1 MNKNDTINALRQIQ
15 SLSDKNA
22 KIIALRQ
29 LEAGSYL
36 APGSDFDI
44 DTSPVPFERG
54 MTTASGENIQ
64 NRWETTPGSEQ
75 SQMLRE
81 QVPGQAGVT
90 AEGLSTVSG
99 EKAFYRTPKE
109 RQARAEAGVDIY
121 SGAPVGLRAKT
132 SLVPKGAQPTFIK
145 EQIEDALGYKT
156 DVRKVGNEIEFLKKT
171 DNGKMRW
178 TSVNET
184 GLSMGDFA
192 AAMET
197 GPALIGDVAGSL
209 APARRTAK
217 LGAPLATAIES
228 LGAATGTTLAE
239 AARLGIGKTLGYH
252 DEDVWPLAFEEGKKA
267 GAASLVAGSVMG
279 AGQRLIRGTQ
289 GGLNSSDVENI
300 LKLDDRIVADAQD
313 QINRSLRGGKKESE
327 LILTAGQRSRKES
340 IADKE
345 YSARIRTE
353 KAEEQ
358 ARQID
363 VNQRKAFDDYFDLLT
378 GRREADYSKAGKV
391 LKGEI
396 SEPAREQL
404 LNIRQ
409 KVRDY
414 TGNAEATLADM
425 PSMDVSKMAEDMRM
439 SAIEERKLLKEVESA
454 KWEKIEAEAGYNPDM
469 DQSNIVIPKSVD
481 VEKAV
486 KGMSRK
492 VKNALFSAEA
502 TKKSGLIKNL
512 IGEDTTVLGPDALIK
527 TMSGVKSEFDLVPL
541 NRSISY
547 LKKLKRQSNSGLHPD
562 LPGSGD
568 INAILQPLEGMRNEY
583 LAKTN
588 PGLLRT
594 IQEAQELTVERVNMF
609 DKGAIGKILRKDN
622 GKYHLDD
629 KGVLSTVF
637 AKQNGQA
644 AKEYASAI
652 MEDPRAMQ
660 AARNH
665 INAIYRQS
673 VATEG
678 IPDRKLHKKFMND
691 YEEVMKPFFNAKDY
705 KKIKSLGRLGD
716 VVNSYGKRLDKVE
729 KAFTKSLR
737 GRVESMSPEH
747 TIPAFFKN
755 KTSIDDVKKI
765 RDYLAA
771 GDIRSLAR
779 YKSSLSK
786 ELEDR
791 VRKSGKFSSEKINAL
806 LKNTND
812 LEGRGKLSAVY
823 GNQFVADLRLLSK
836 AVSASEKKG
845 KALLASKQGSDAMLA
860 KAIMGPLHPQSRVIT
875 FFDRLRGR
883 ASDKEMYNIM
893 SDPKK
898 LRIVLKNRSIDAASR
913 RAYQLYSSLG
923 ALSALGG
930 ESVPQ
935 EIEQ

>member
-1 MNKNDTINALRQIQ
+1 MNKDDTIIALRQIQ
-15 SLSDKNA
+15 LLPDKNA
-22 KIIALRQ
+22 KIVALRQ
-29 LEAGSYL
+29 LKAGSYS
-36 APGSDFDI
+36 APGVGFDI
-44 DTSPVPFERG
+44 DVSPVTFEEG
-54 MTTASGENIQ
+54 MTTASGEDIQ
-64 NRWETTPGSEQ
+64 NRWGTTPGSEQ

-81 QVPGQAGVT
+81 QIPGQAGVT
-90 AEGLSTVSG
+90 SEGLSTVSG
-99 EKAFYRTPKE
+99 ERAFYRTPKE

-121 SGAPVGLRAKT
+121 SGAPASLRAKT
-132 SLVPKGAQPTFIK
+132 SLVPRGAQPTFIK

-156 DVRKVGNEIEFLKKT
+156 DTRKVGNDIEFLKRT
-171 DNGKMRW
+171 DDGKMRW

-184 GLSMGDFA
+184 GLSVGDFA

-197 GPALIGDVAGSL
+197 GPALVGDVAGSL

-217 LGAPLATAIES
+217 LGAPLATMVES

-239 AARLGIGKTLGYH
+239 AARLGVGKALGYH
-252 DEDVWPLAFEEGKKA
+252 EEDVLPLAFEEGKKA
-267 GAASLVAGSVMG
+267 GAASLIAGSVMG
-279 AGQRLIRGTQ
+279 AGQRVIRGTQ
-289 GGLNSSDVENI
+289 GGLNSADVENI
-300 LKLDDRIVADAQD
+300 LKLDDRIIADAQD
-313 QINRSLRGGKKESE
+313 QINRSLRKGKKDSE
-327 LILTAGQRSRKES
+327 LVLTAGQRSQKES

-345 YSARIRTE
+345 HTARIRTE

-363 VNQRKAFDDYFDLLT
+363 VDQRKAFDDYFDLLT
-378 GRREADYSKAGKV
+378 GRREADYREAGKI
-391 LKGEI
+391 LKSEM

-404 LNIRQ
+404 LGIRQ

-414 TGNAEATLADM
+414 TGNAEATLADL
-425 PSMDVSKMAEDMRM
+425 PSMDVSRMAEDMRM
-439 SAIEERKLLKEVESA
+439 SAIEERKLLKGIESA
-454 KWEKIEAEAGYNPDM
+454 KWKRIEVEAGYNPDV
-469 DQSNIVIPKSVD
+469 DQSNVIIPRSVE
-481 VEKAV
+481 VEKAI
-486 KGMSRK
+486 KGMSK
-492 VKNALFSAEA
+492 KIKNALFSSEA
-502 TKKSGLIKNL
+502 KKKSGLIKNL
-512 IGEDTTVLGPDALIK
+512 IGEDTTVLGSGALVK
-527 TMSGVKSEFDLVPL
+527 TISGVKSEFDLIPL

-562 LPGSGD
+562 LPASND

-583 LAKTN
+583 LAKTD
-588 PGLLRT
+588 PELLKA

-622 GKYHLDD
+622 GKFHLDD

-637 AKQNGQA
+637 AKQNEQA
-644 AKEYASAI
+644 AREYASAI

-673 VATEG
+673 VSPEG
-678 IPDRKLHKKFMND
+678 IPDRNLHKTFMND
-691 YEEVMKPFFNAKDY
+691 YEKVMKPFFDAKDY

-716 VVNSYGKRLDKVE
+716 VVSSYGKRLDKVE

-747 TIPAFFKN
+747 TIPAFFKD
-755 KTSIDDVKKI
+755 KISINDVKKI

-786 ELEDR
+786 ELEGR
-791 VRKSGKFSSEKINAL
+791 MKEGGRFGSKKINDL
-806 LKNTND
+806 LKKTND
-812 LEGRGKLSAVY
+812 LEGRGKLSAIY

-836 AVSASEKKG
+836 AVSASEKRG

-883 ASDKEMYNIM
+883 ASDREMYNIM

-898 LRIVLKNRSIDAASR
+898 LRTVLKNRNIDAASR

-930 ESVPQ
+930 ENTQQ
-935 EIEQ
+935 EQE